1 MPPVTVCFA
10 NSNTISNTER
20 GWNNSLKNG
29 EALVSIYLQNWVI
42 LYMPRDEQKANY
54 LNEEMMQ
61 TGRAMSFRVE
71 QARM

>member
-1 MPPVTVCFA
+1 
-10 NSNTISNTER
+10 
-20 GWNNSLKNG
+20 
-29 EALVSIYLQNWVI
+29 
-42 LYMPRDEQKANY
+42 MPRDEQKANY